1 MKYKI
6 SNKNRV
12 QSVIKKLRLDKP
24 RPRIVV
30 GGLAALMIFSI
41 TSDVLVNF
49 VDKSRYELTAQAES
63 LLREVQPKYTPLFE
77 YNGEENVIEYN
88 KGYKPGGDIAG
99 QTSNSKFSARF
110 FNDPKKGI
118 EVVDAVNEVSAT
130 FKPKFKLGEPEQK
143 ENRVMYPLLGK
154 EGVKVVSIGANGY
167 KEDIILEQFVKNE
180 LDFKYE
186 MSLPEGTEA
195 RLESDGSLG
204 IYGVTPELLGDV
216 STGSIEDQALL
227 KKARDAGEKNQ
238 LLFSSPAPFIIE
250 SNKGKSE
257 AKARYSLEGNIL
269 TLHAEQLEQ
278 ATYPI
283 SVDPSIFINT
293 ATRLMRGNN
302 ETNLDFDVDNELV
315 QKGETTGARFDSW
328 ASTMALPAARWNHGT
343 AVAGGNIYVV
353 GGNSGSAQVS
363 SVYWA
368 KFDTANYDIDSP
380 NPGAGVCTNWCTDS
394 AYDLPEARDG
404 ASLVAYNGFLY
415 LFGGR
420 NSSDVRQST
429 VYIAKL
435 GVNGEP
441 SLWHPTDPDQNN
453 WDYWYSDTAL
463 STERA
468 FSAAAAYNNRMYL
481 LGGQTT
487 AAAGGVTTVE
497 YANISPTGTLST
509 WSTTDMVALPSARH
523 NHTIQV
529 YNDRMYLIGGNSSGT
544 LQNGVSFI
552 KLDTDGTMEGNWTST
567 TAFGTA
573 RMGWGGNFST
583 IWGGYI
589 YMAGGCTAINGSG
602 FCTTIASD
610 VQLASINADGTL
622 TDWNTISGVTSQRMG
637 YGFVGWRNTLYGI
650 GGCTAHNTSTGA
662 CTTTSTLTQYGELNQ
677 DGDAS
682 TVSNSVDNT
691 TAPCTGGTPYDC
703 DLPPIGNGNGQGGRM
718 SGMAII
724 NNGYIYHIGG
734 CRATGG
740 GQVCYVGAGA
750 SRTADTISYSTINA
764 DGTLGRPA
772 CPVGTFYGSW
782 CVDNTNTINGSTGVA
797 ASGHAIFNNV
807 IYVIGGTNGTE
818 WQSTVWRNPLN
829 ADGSL
834 GSWSTQSFA
843 DLDLG
848 AAKGYQYVFTR
859 ANPSSA
865 GTYPGNLYVLGGCSG
880 VSATDNGLDC
890 AGAMYTEVY
899 KCNIT
904 TTGALE
910 EDDANDCT
918 TSGQLQIDSEPNT
931 SGSQGLGV
939 MAGTVYANY
948 IYLIGGQSPSELE
961 RSQIMYARIDNNNNI
976 VAVTGSEWITSDNEL
991 DPARRRGVAFG
1002 YNGYLYALA
1011 GYADGSGLNDLLF
1024 AKVNVSD
1031 GSVGAFTTSQ
1041 VTVNQRWDLRAVVNN
1056 GYVYTLG
1063 GCSVGEPPADCT
1075 TMSGTVQ
1082 TFQLYNNYSGSPAA
1096 YTAGANL
1103 FATDRIGASSTVYNG
1118 YIYIAGGCTS
1128 ATDCTLVTNNTQY
1141 ASISSTG
1148 ALGAWANTTD
1158 STLPAVRGW
1167 GGLEVA
1173 GGTLYYMGGR
1183 ASGGARAR
1191 NIYYGTPNAS
1201 GDIVSWNTSTISL
1214 PPTMERFGS
1223 TVWNNRIYV
1232 VGGENAVSPFYH
1244 NTVYVSPDLSAG
1256 GDITTAWTTSTPFNV
1271 GREGATAIAYA
1282 NNLYVMGGSDGTNY
1296 LSDVQ
1301 YAPLGY
1307 KTGTIS
1313 QSGTTVTGS
1322 GTTWTAAMV
1331 GSTIQYVD
1339 GSKATITAR
1348 ASNTSI
1354 TVDVSK
1360 TVTAGSSYV
1369 IQDGSVGAWS
1379 YTSSL
1384 PSALSGADGFAA
1396 NGFMYLFGGRSDATT
1411 CPSNTFVAPISA
1423 NTTIATG
1430 NNPTGVGEWYETN
1443 VRYSGDR
1450 YGAAAVYHE
1459 GKAYILG
1466 GGCGA
1471 TLTYA
1476 GANRVVQTT
1485 LQSQP
1490 QVAKYSRMIDT
1501 DSDVFPTKWL
1511 MNGLDNSIGAR
1522 WSLRYRTS
1530 TDANNEWGVD
1540 TDFGEVSLGTV
1551 EDYIPLDDLSVDTEF
1566 ARFYYFNITIDST
1579 QSYGYPDDVTRG
1591 PTIDDLTL
1599 FFVADPSK
1607 RLRHGKSFTGGEK
1620 QPLDTPPPD

>member
-12 QSVIKKLRLDKP
+12 QSLLKKLRLDKR
-24 RPRIVV
+24 RPRILV
-30 GGLAALMIFSI
+30 GGLAALMIFSVI
-41 TSDVLVNF
+41 SNVLVNF
-49 VDKSRYELTAQAES
+49 LDTNRYQLSGQAES

-77 YNGEENVIEYN
+77 YNGQENVIEYN
-88 KGYKPGGDIAG
+88 KGYKPGGNVAG

-118 EVVDAVNEVSAT
+118 EVVDAVNQISAT

-143 ENRVMYPLLGK
+143 ENRVLYPLLGK
-154 EGVKVVSIGANGY
+154 EGVKVVSVGSNGY
-167 KEDIILEQFVKNE
+167 KEDIILEQFVKNDLE
-180 LDFKYE
+180 FKYE
-186 MSLPEGTEA
+186 MSLPDGTEA

-216 STGSIEDQALL
+216 STGSIEDEALL
-227 KKARDAGEKNQ
+227 KKARDASEKNQ

-250 SNKGKSE
+250 SNKGNSE
-257 AKARYSLEGNIL
+257 AKARYSLDGNIL

-328 ASTMALPAARWNHGT
+328 TSTMALPAARWNHST

-368 KFDTANYDIDSP
+368 TFDTANYDIDSP
-380 NPGAGVCTNWCTDS
+380 NPGAGVCANWCTDS
-394 AYDLPEARDG
+394 AYDLPAARDG

-420 NSSDVRQST
+420 NSSNVRQST

-441 SLWHPTDPDQNN
+441 SLWHPTDPDQSS
-453 WDYWYSDTAL
+453 WSYWYSDTAL
-463 STERA
+463 SSERA

-509 WSTTDMVALPSARH
+509 WTSTDMVALPSVRH

-529 YNDRMYLIGGNSSGT
+529 YNDRMYLIGGNSNGT
-544 LQNGVSFI
+544 LQSGVSFI
-552 KLDTDGTMEGNWTST
+552 KLDADGKMQGSWTST
-567 TAFGTA
+567 TAFSTA

-662 CTTTSTLTQYGELNQ
+662 CTTTSTLTQYGELND

-682 TVSNSVDNT
+682 TVSNSVNSST
-691 TAPCTGGTPYDC
+691 SPCTGATPYNC
-703 DLPPIGNGNGQGGRM
+703 DLPPIGNGAGQGGRM

-724 NNGYIYHIGG
+724 NNGFIYHIGG

-750 SRTADTISYSTINA
+750 SRTADTISYSTINV
-764 DGTLGRPA
+764 DGTLGKPST
-772 CPVGTFYGSW
+772 CVGSYYGAW
-782 CVDNTNTINGSTGVA
+782 CVDNTNTINGTTGVA

-807 IYVIGGTNGTE
+807 MYVIGGTDGTQ
-818 WQSTVWRNPLN
+818 WQQSVWRNTLN

-834 GSWSTQSFA
+834 GTWSTQTFA
-843 DLDLG
+843 ALDLG
-848 AAKGYQYVFTR
+848 AAKGYQYAFTR
-859 ANPSSA
+859 ANPTSA

-880 VSATDNGLDC
+880 TLASDNGLDC
-890 AGAMYTEVY
+890 SGVMYTEVY

-904 TTGALE
+904 TSGALE

-918 TSGQLQIDSEPNT
+918 TTGQLQIDSEPNT
-931 SGSQGLGV
+931 GGSQGLGV

-948 IYLIGGQSPSELE
+948 IYLIGGQSPSEPE
-961 RSQIMYARIDNNNNI
+961 RGQILYAKIDNSNNI
-976 VAVTGSEWITSDNEL
+976 VAATGSVWATSTSEL

-1031 GSVGAFTTSQ
+1031 GSIGAFTTSQ

-1082 TFQLYNNYSGSPAA
+1082 TFQLYNNYSGSPSS
-1096 YTAGANL
+1096 YSAGANL
-1103 FATDRIGASSTVYNG
+1103 FTTDRIGASSAVLNG
-1118 YIYIAGGCTS
+1118 YIYIAGGCIS
-1128 ATDCTLVTNNTQY
+1128 ATDCTTAFNNSQY
-1141 ASISSTG
+1141 ASIDAYGSIGTWS
-1148 ALGAWANTTD
+1148 NTTD
-1158 STLPAVRGW
+1158 DTPGW
-1167 GGLEVA
+1167 RKAWAQLEVA
-1173 GGTLYYMGGR
+1173 GGTLYLIGGQNNV
-1183 ASGGARAR
+1183 GAEYNTVQYA
-1191 NIYYGTPNAS
+1191 TPAVN
-1201 GDIVSWNTSTISL
+1201 GDITSWADTSVNL
-1214 PPTMERFGS
+1214 PAARSNFGAA
-1223 TVWNNRIYV
+1223 VWNDRIYV
-1232 VGGENAVSPFYH
+1232 TGGLNSSDVAQT
-1244 NTVYVSPDLSAG
+1244 TVYVSPDLSSG
-1256 GDITTAWTTSTPFNV
+1256 GDITSAWSTTTSFNV
-1271 GREGATAIAYA
+1271 ARQGHVTVAYA
-1282 NNLYVMGGSDGTNY
+1282 NNLYVMGGFDGTNY
-1296 LSDVQ
+1296 LNDVQ
-1301 YAPLGY
+1301 YASLGY

-1331 GSTIQYVD
+1331 GSVLQYPD

-1354 TVDVSK
+1354 TVDASK
-1360 TVTAGSSYV
+1360 TVAASTTYV
-1369 IQDGSVGAWS
+1369 IQDGSVGSWS
-1379 YTSSL
+1379 YSSSL
-1384 PSALSGADGFAA
+1384 PGRLRGADGFAA

-1411 CPSNTFVAPISA
+1411 CPSNTYVAPISA
-1423 NTTIATG
+1423 NTTIASG
-1430 NNPTGVGEWYETN
+1430 NNPTGIGEWYETN

-1450 YGAAAVYHE
+1450 YGAAAVYYE

-1471 TLTYA
+1471 TITYT

-1501 DSDVFPTKWL
+1501 DSDVFPTEWL

-1522 WSLRYRTS
+1522 WSLRYRSS
-1530 TDANNEWGVD
+1530 TNANNQWGVD
-1540 TDFGEVSLGTV
+1540 NNFGNVSLGTV
-1551 EDYIPLDDLSVDTEF
+1551 ENYIPIDDMSVNTQF
-1566 ARFYYFNITIDST
+1566 ARFYYFSITIDST
-1579 QSYGYPDDVTRG
+1579 QAYGYPDDFTRG

-1599 FFVADPSK
+1599 FFTADPSK